1 MGDMTQPVEP
11 TLEPGGVRA
20 TDDLVDQLAARLA
33 QRTSMRPGPED
44 DCGLDA
50 DCPPDQICLDGH
62 CT

>member
-1 MGDMTQPVEP
+1 MTPSVEP
-11 TLEPGGVRA
+11 ETGA
-20 TDDLVDQLAARLA
+20 SDDLVDLLAARLA
-33 QRTSMRPGPED
+33 QRTSMRPGPEA

>member
-1 MGDMTQPVEP
+1 MADMKPPLEP
-11 TLEPGGVRA
+11 TEVLA
-20 TDDLVDQLAARLA
+20 SDDLVDQLAARLA
-33 QRTSMRPGPED
+33 QRTSMPAGPEA

>member
-1 MGDMTQPVEP
+1 MTDMTPSVEP
-11 TLEPGGVRA
+11 ETGA
-20 TDDLVDQLAARLA
+20 SDDLVDLLAARLA
-33 QRTSMRPGPED
+33 QRTSMRPGPEA

>member
-1 MGDMTQPVEP
+1 MVGDMTPQAEP
-11 TLEPGGVRA
+11 HEASPADG
-20 TDDLVDQLAARLA
+20 LVDELAARLA
-33 QRTSMRPGPED
+33 QRTSMRPGPEE

>member
-1 MGDMTQPVEP
+1 MGDMTQPLDP
-11 TLEPGGVRA
+11 A
-20 TDDLVDQLAARLA
+20 QAFASDDLVDQLAARLA
-33 QRTSMRPGPED
+33 QRTSRRPGPED